1 MGTSRVPTPRRARLG
16 VSLMFFTN
24 GVLFAALLPRYP
36 EIKAAFAL
44 SNSEFGLVVVAFP
57 TGALLAAALA
67 GRVIRRFGTLRT
79 NAVGSVA
86 LAAGMAVAG
95 VSADA
100 GLGVALFVMA
110 MLVAGATD
118 AVVDAAQN
126 VQGVLVEQW
135 RGRSA
140 VNSFHA
146 LWSIGAA
153 TGGLIGAGAVAAD
166 VAVSTQMIVNSVV
179 WAVAAVIACRL
190 AGAVRREPGPPGRGG
205 PRVVRARHPASPTL
219 APAPAPGGAGRR
231 RHERRGG
238 RQQLVGAVSRPRC
251 RCPSRGGR
259 SRTHGRHRC
268 PVRRAPPRRP
278 DDRPVGPLPVARAGG
293 LLIALGGVL
302 VVAAP
307 GYLLVFVGF
316 ALAGFGSATLV
327 PAAFAAAGRVPGLA
341 EGTGIALLGWLMRI
355 GFLVTSPAIG
365 GLSDLVSLQAAL
377 GILVLAG
384 IVAAT
389 VAHAQRGPGAV
400 R

>member
-1 MGTSRVPTPRRARLG
+1 
-16 VSLMFFTN
+16 MFFTN

-36 EIKAAFAL
+36 EIKAAFSL

-57 TGALLAAALA
+57 MGALLAAALA

-79 NAVGSVA
+79 NASGSVA
-86 LAAGMAVAG
+86 LAAGMAMAG

-100 GLGVALFVMA
+100 GLGVAAYVVA

-135 RGRSA
+135 RERSV

-166 VAVSTQMIVNSVV
+166 VSISTQMIANSAI
-179 WAVAAVIACRL
+179 WAVVAVVACRL
-190 AGAVRREPGPPGRGG
+190 AVVPPDVREDLRAEQDRARGG
-205 PRVVRARHPASPTL
+205 SDASPHRPWRLLLPLVALAVAGTTAEEVANSWSVL
-219 APAPAPGGAGRR
+219 YLARDTAAPAAVASLGLTVAIGAQFVGRLLGDPMTDR
-231 RHERRGG
+231 W
-238 RQQLVGAVSRPRC
+238 
-251 RCPSRGGR
+251 GR
-259 SRTHGRHRC
+259 S
-268 PVRRAPPRRP
+268 
-278 DDRPVGPLPVARAGG
+278 PVARSGG
-293 LLIALGGVL
+293 LLIAAGGVL

-307 GYLLVFVGF
+307 GYPLVLAGF

-327 PAAFAAAGRVPGLA
+327 PAAFAAAGRLPGLP
-341 EGTGIALLGWLMRI
+341 EGTGIAILGWLMRI

-365 GLSDLVSLQAAL
+365 GVSDLVSLQAAL
-377 GILVLAG
+377 GVLVLAG
-384 IVAAT
+384 
-389 VAHAQRGPGAV
+389 AV
-400 R
+400 TTLLARRLPST

>member
-1 MGTSRVPTPRRARLG
+1 MGSSRVPTPRRARVG

-36 EIKAAFAL
+36 EIKAAFSL

-79 NAVGSVA
+79 NAAGSVA

-100 GLGVALFVMA
+100 GLGVALYVAA

-135 RGRSA
+135 RERSV

-146 LWSIGAA
+146 LWSVGAA

-166 VAVSTQMIVNSVV
+166 VAVSTQMVVNSAI
-179 WAVAAVIACRL
+179 WAVVAVIACRL
-190 AGAVRREPGPPGRGG
+190 AVVPSDVSRDLRAEEERASAGSGAPRHRPWRLLLPLVALAVAGTTVEEVANSWSVLFLGRDAG
-205 PRVVRARHPASPTL
+205 
-219 APAPAPGGAGRR
+219 APAAVAGLGLTVAIGAQFVGRLLGDPMTDR
-231 RHERRGG
+231 W
-238 RQQLVGAVSRPRC
+238 
-251 RCPSRGGR
+251 GR
-259 SRTHGRHRC
+259 S
-268 PVRRAPPRRP
+268 
-278 DDRPVGPLPVARAGG
+278 PVARAGG
-293 LLIALGGVL
+293 LLIAFGGAL
-302 VVAAP
+302 VVVAP
-307 GYLLVFVGF
+307 GYPLVFAGF

-327 PAAFAAAGRVPGLA
+327 PAAFAAAGRVPGLP
-341 EGTGIALLGWLMRI
+341 EGTGIAILGWLMRI

-365 GLSDLVSLQAAL
+365 GISDLVSLQAAL
-377 GILVLAG
+377 GVLVLAG
-384 IVAAT
+384 LVAAT
-389 VAHAQRGPGAV
+389 VAHTQLRP
-400 R
+400 RT